1 MNWVLILVIAILA
14 GYTLTGYTKG
24 FLKIAYSLVSWI
36 VILGFVIFATP
47 HIQDYLKNNTS
58 IYNKVVV
65 YCEETMGELIER
77 ERTETGA
84 DESALAENELFAA
97 LAERMP
103 EGILEEL
110 KEQAGEITDGFM
122 EEYGIYDKTA
132 AVLADLLLQGIATLI
147 AMLAGLVVSAAL
159 SAVLGFIAK
168 LPLIGFANKI
178 LGLAAGAANGLLI
191 VWFAFYLVAILCTT
205 GFGSTVITH
214 IYANG
219 FLTYLYENN
228 IVLSILT

>member
-14 GYTLTGYTKG
+14 GYTLAGYTKG

-36 VILGFVIFATP
+36 VILVFVIFATP

-58 IYNKVVV
+58 IYNKVLV
-65 YCEETMGELIER
+65 YCGDAVHGLIEQ
-77 ERTETGA
+77 EQTENDGDAAELT
-84 DESALAENELFAA
+84 ENEMFAA
-97 LAERMP
+97 IAERLP
-103 EGILEEL
+103 EGMLEEL
-110 KEQAGEITDGFM
+110 KEKAGEITETLM
-122 EEYGIYDKTA
+122 EDYGIYDKTA
-132 AVLADLLLQGIATLI
+132 AALADLLLQGIATLI
-147 AMLAGLVVSAAL
+147 AMLAGVIVSVVL
-159 SAVLGFIAK
+159 STVLGFVAK
-168 LPLIGFANKI
+168 LPVIGFANRI

-214 IYANG
+214 IYTNE

-228 IVLSILT
+228 IILSILT